1 MESIVNGYEEE
12 EKKKKTH
19 GGKRSKQGDTK
30 QAFKDVKDSSKYPR
44 LDGFFQRITPS
55 FLRDKSSDGS
65 TESPTSSAG
74 SSKRLRTSQS
84 GDGPVTTFAPPTE
97 PVDIAPAAS
106 SFLMGKGGIISQA
119 LSSLASGDVLY
130 MMRTSACVLD
140 NRTL

>member
-1 MESIVNGYEEE
+1 MSQEMEGKQTE
-12 EKKKKTH
+12 KKTH

-30 QAFKDVKDSSKYPR
+30 QAFKDVKDPSKYPR
-44 LDGFFQRITPS
+44 LDGF

-65 TESPTSSAG
+65 TESPTSSVG
-74 SSKRLRTSQS
+74 STKRLRASQS

-119 LSSLASGDVLY
+119 LSSLASGDVHI
-130 MMRTSACVLD
+130 
-140 NRTL
+140 